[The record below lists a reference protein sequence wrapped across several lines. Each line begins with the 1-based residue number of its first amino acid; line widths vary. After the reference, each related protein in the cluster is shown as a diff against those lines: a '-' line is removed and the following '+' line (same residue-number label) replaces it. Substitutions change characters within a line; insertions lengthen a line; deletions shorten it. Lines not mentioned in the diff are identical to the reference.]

1 MRLAIALGALAL
13 GAGGVSVTV
22 LPRPAFP
29 GRYGW
34 TPYAPKRLV
43 LVSSRKGSPSD
54 GSTGATAT
62 LLPLGFRFRGAK
74 VVAAFMTPNRLF
86 AVYGADFSSGRY
98 LVGASKATQHVLYAF
113 DFRNYA
119 WPPRIKPGERE
130 FVYEQP
136 VWAQE
141 AGGTLYVET
150 AHSTYAS
157 ASYGRN
163 GYVTAID
170 LQTKRALWRSTA
182 LVANAGTFL
191 VTKRYLVTGYGF
203 TSEPDYLYL
212 LDRASGRPVDRLRL
226 PNAPEK
232 ITWQGAL
239 IRVRTY
245 DHVVTVRLKGA

>member
-1 MRLAIALGALAL
+1 MRLAGLLGALAV
-13 GAGGVSVTV
+13 GVSGFTVTL

-29 GRYGW
+29 GQAA
-34 TPYAPKRLV
+34 APNGPHRLV
-43 LVSSRKGSPSD
+43 LVSSRYLAPGNLEND
-54 GSTGATAT
+54 VITA
-62 LLPLGFRFRGAK
+62 PADRFRGLPGQQILFTA
-74 VVAAFMTPNRLF
+74 NRTF
-86 AVYGADFSSGRY
+86 AIYGREGTTGRY
-98 LVGASKATQHVLYAF
+98 LVASTKGGSRIYAF
-113 DFRNYA
+113 DFKNYA

-157 ASYGRN
+157 SSYGRN

-170 LQTKRALWRSTA
+170 LRAKRAVWRSPA
-182 LVANAGTFL
+182 LVANADNFL
-191 VTKRYLVTGYGF
+191 ASKRFLVTGYGF
-203 TSEPDYLYL
+203 TNEPDYLYL
-212 LDRASGRPVDRLRL
+212 LDRRTGKVVDRLIL
-226 PNAPEK
+226 PSAPQK
-232 ITWQGAL
+232 IAWQQRL

>member
-1 MRLAIALGALAL
+1 MRLAGLLGVLAVAASSL
-13 GAGGVSVTV
+13 TVTV
-22 LPRPAFP
+22 MPRPAFP
-29 GRYGW
+29 G
-34 TPYAPKRLV
+34 PAAAPADPHRLV
-43 LVSSRKGSPSD
+43 FVSSRKGSPRD
-54 GSTGATAT
+54 GSEAI
-62 LLPLGFRFRGAK
+62 LLPAGFHFRGAK
-74 VVAAFMTPNRLF
+74 AVTSFRTPNRLF

-98 LVGASKATQHVLYAF
+98 LVAASSATERVLYAV
-113 DFRNYA
+113 DFKNYA
-119 WPPRIKPGERE
+119 WPPRIKAGDRE

-157 ASYGRN
+157 SSYGRN

-170 LQTKRALWRSTA
+170 LETKRAVWRSPA
-182 LVANAGTFL
+182 LVANADTFL
-191 VTKRYLVTGYGF
+191 LAGRYLVTGYGF

-212 LDRASGRPVDRLRL
+212 LDRATGKVVDRLLL

-245 DHVVTVRLKGA
+245 DHVVTVRLRGA

>member
-1 MRLAIALGALAL
+1 MRLAVTIGALAL
-13 GAGGVSVTV
+13 GASGLTVTV

-29 GRYGW
+29 GPSTW
-34 TPYAPKRLV
+34 TPYAPPHRLV
-43 LVSSRKGSPSD
+43 LVSSQSVPVTTTSTITSNFGSFRGLPLQTIIDTANRRFRMYGVD
-54 GSTGATAT
+54 GST
-62 LLPLGFRFRGAK
+62 
-74 VVAAFMTPNRLF
+74 V
-86 AVYGADFSSGRY
+86 RY
-98 LVGASKATQHVLYAF
+98 LVAESRGRKALYAF
-113 DFRNYA
+113 DFKNYA

-157 ASYGRN
+157 SSYNRN

-170 LQTKRALWRSTA
+170 LTTKRALWRSPA
-182 LVANAGTFL
+182 LVANANTFL

-203 TSEPDYLYL
+203 TNEPDYLYL
-212 LDRASGRPVDRLRL
+212 LDRATGKVVDRLAL

-232 ITWQGAL
+232 ITWQQGL

>member
-1 MRLAIALGALAL
+1 VRLAIAVGALVL
-13 GAGGVSVTV
+13 GTSSLAVTV

-29 GRYGW
+29 G
-34 TPYAPKRLV
+34 PAAAPSGPHRLV
-43 LVSSRKGSPSD
+43 LLSSRRAPVAFEMD
-54 GSTGATAT
+54 T
-62 LLPLGFRFRGAK
+62 LQGEPFRGLPLQA
-74 VVAAFMTPNRLF
+74 VISTANRLF
-86 AVYGADFSSGRY
+86 AMFGRDGSTARY
-98 LVGASKATQHVLYAF
+98 LVAQTKTGKDLYAF
-113 DFRNYA
+113 DFESYA

-157 ASYGRN
+157 SSYNRN

-170 LQTKRALWRSTA
+170 LATKRAVWRSPA

-191 VTKRYLVTGYGF
+191 VTKDYLVTGYGF

-212 LDRASGRPVDRLRL
+212 LDRATGKVVDRLPL
-226 PNAPEK
+226 PNAPER
-232 ITWQGAL
+232 ITWKDGL
-239 IRVRTY
+239 VHVRTY
-245 DHVVTVRLKGA
+245 DHNVLVRLRGA